1 MEALSA
7 LNSTLLASLVMLLAF
22 TLTMVV
28 GFLIKRILG
37 LLDDTASTVE
47 HLQTGQGVLTQQ
59 IINLERHVFRQSG

>member
-1 MEALSA
+1 MDTLSA

-22 TLTMVV
+22 TLSMVV

-37 LLDDTASTVE
+37 LLDDTAATVE

-59 IINLERHVFRQSG
+59 IINLERHVFRHSA